1 MSNFG
6 AEWARESFMLFC
18 DGTFLHTPELSE
30 QFYVNF
36 SQKHDL
42 VFPITYTIL
51 SNRKTE
57 TYVEMLSNLKSI
69 VKPIDSNI

>member
-42 VFPITYTIL
+42 VFDFEKHDLTYTIFII
-51 SNRKTE
+51 
-57 TYVEMLSNLKSI
+57 YFYI
-69 VKPIDSNI
+69 